1 MEPMTFKQIG
11 EQLGISTSAAE
22 QAYQRAIIKFEM
34 GLVSKR
40 VYLEDLLS
48 EDYHQ
53 RRVWNVEEAE

>member
-1 MEPMTFKQIG
+1 MEPMTFKEIG
-11 EQLGISTSAAE
+11 QQLGISTSAAE
-22 QAYQRAIIKFEM
+22 QAYRSALIKFEM

-40 VYLEDLLS
+40 VYLEDLLA

>member
-1 MEPMTFKQIG
+1 MTFKEIG
-11 EQLGISTSAAE
+11 QQLGISTSAAE
-22 QAYQRAIIKFEM
+22 QAYRSALIKFEM

-40 VYLEDLLS
+40 VHLKDLLS